1 MQYFLVFVVVVY
13 VLTTIFSSPVIWLLL
28 GIVVIFVIAGILDLF
43 NTSSNNTRQSSSYKT
58 SNQSVKNTGKFS
70 SFKEWSQSVDKNEP
84 NKKSDD
90 MLDEKISVKE
100 FIKLRDVL
108 NSIDLSG
115 EFTEDTRDEIIE
127 KLLAVKSSEF
137 DNETA
142 TRLENIDLN
151 TARNFFVSYRDMLNS
166 KDLEAF
172 DFVTARDFML
182 GFATEEEMQDAV
194 ERENSR
200 NQTSQVYDDY
210 DDYDEYDEDDE
221 YDDDNYE
228 KPNWKENSN
237 SAKQKRIKNLRKDV
251 NRLNREYR
259 FESGFDPDWDEDDR
273 LSEKYRH
280 DEEKYLRARKL
291 ELEER
296 NRSYDNYLAPDE
308 RDRFKDETDEEW

>member
-1 MQYFLVFVVVVY
+1 MQYFLVFVLVMG
-13 VLTTIFSSPVIWLLL
+13 VLMTIFSNP
-28 GIVVIFVIAGILDLF
+28 IFWIIAGILIVLVFKAIVDLF
-43 NTSSNNTRQSSSYKT
+43 SASSNNTRQSSSYK
-58 SNQSVKNTGKFS
+58 
-70 SFKEWSQSVDKNEP
+70 EWSQSVDKNET

-90 MLDEKISVKE
+90 ILDEKIPTQE
-100 FIKLRDVL
+100 LIKLRNIL
-108 NSIDLSG
+108 NLIDLSG
-115 EFTEDTRDEIIE
+115 EFTKDTRDEIIG
-127 KLLAVKSSEF
+127 KLLPVKSSQF

-142 TRLENIDLN
+142 TRLKNIDLN
-151 TARNFFVSYRDMLNS
+151 TARNFFISYRDMLNS
-166 KDLEAF
+166 KDLESF
-172 DFVTARDFML
+172 EFVTARELMS

-200 NQTSQVYDDY
+200 NQTNQVYDDY
-210 DDYDEYDEDDE
+210 DDCDEYEE
-221 YDDDNYE
+221 YDDDDYE
-228 KPNWKENSN
+228 QPNWNENRN

>member
-1 MQYFLVFVVVVY
+1 MQYFLVFVVVAY
-13 VLTTIFSSPVIWLLL
+13 VLTTIFSSPVTWILL
-28 GIVVIFVIAGILDLF
+28 GVLVIFVIAGILDLF
-43 NTSSNNTRQSSSYKT
+43 NTSSNNTRQSSS
-58 SNQSVKNTGKFS
+58 
-70 SFKEWSQSVDKNEP
+70 FKEWSQSVDKKEP
-84 NKKSDD
+84 NKKNDN
-90 MLDEKISVKE
+90 MLDEKIPVQE
-100 FIKLRDVL
+100 LIKLRDIL
-108 NSIDLSG
+108 NLIDLSG

-137 DNETA
+137 DNENA
-142 TRLENIDLN
+142 MRLEGVDLN
-151 TARNFFVSYRDMLNS
+151 TARNFFISYRDMLNS
-166 KDLEAF
+166 KDLESF
-172 DFVTARDFML
+172 EFVSARELMS

-200 NQTSQVYDDY
+200 NQTNQVYNDY
-210 DDYDEYDEDDE
+210 DDYDEYD
-221 YDDDNYE
+221 DDDDYE
-228 KPNWKENSN
+228 QPNWNENRN
-237 SAKQKRIKNLRKDV
+237 SAKQKRINNLRKDV

-308 RDRFKDETDEEW
+308 RDRFKDWAVEYYYFK

>member
-1 MQYFLVFVVVVY
+1 MQYFLVFVLVMG
-13 VLTTIFSSPVIWLLL
+13 VLMTIFSNP
-28 GIVVIFVIAGILDLF
+28 IFWIIAGILIVLVFKAIVDLF
-43 NTSSNNTRQSSSYKT
+43 STSSNNTRQSSS
-58 SNQSVKNTGKFS
+58 
-70 SFKEWSQSVDKNEP
+70 FKEWSQSFDKNEP

-90 MLDEKISVKE
+90 ILDEKIPTQE
-100 FIKLRDVL
+100 LIKLRNIL
-108 NSIDLSG
+108 NLIDLSG
-115 EFTEDTRDEIIE
+115 EFTKDTRDEIIE
-127 KLLAVKSSEF
+127 KLLPVKSSQF

-142 TRLENIDLN
+142 TRLKNIDLN
-151 TARNFFVSYRDMLNS
+151 TARNFFISYRDMLNS
-166 KDLEAF
+166 KDLESF
-172 DFVTARDFML
+172 EFVTARELMS

-200 NQTSQVYDDY
+200 NQTNQEYDDY
-210 DDYDEYDEDDE
+210 DDYEDYDE
-221 YDDDNYE
+221 YDDDDYE
-228 KPNWKENSN
+228 QPNWNENRN
-237 SAKQKRIKNLRKDV
+237 SAKQKRINNLRKDV

>member
-1 MQYFLVFVVVVY
+1 MQYFLVFVLVMG
-13 VLTTIFSSPVIWLLL
+13 VLMTIFSNP
-28 GIVVIFVIAGILDLF
+28 IFWIIAGILIVLVFKAIVDLF
-43 NTSSNNTRQSSSYKT
+43 SASSNNTRQS
-58 SNQSVKNTGKFS
+58 S

-84 NKKSDD
+84 SKKSDD
-90 MLDEKISVKE
+90 ILDEKIPTQE
-100 FIKLRDVL
+100 LIKLRNIL
-108 NSIDLSG
+108 NLIDLSG
-115 EFTEDTRDEIIE
+115 EFTKDTRDEIIE
-127 KLLAVKSSEF
+127 KLLPVKSSQF

-142 TRLENIDLN
+142 TRLKNIDLN
-151 TARNFFVSYRDMLNS
+151 TARNFFISYRDMLNS
-166 KDLEAF
+166 KDLESF
-172 DFVTARDFML
+172 EFVTARELMS

-200 NQTSQVYDDY
+200 NQTNQVYDDY
-210 DDYDEYDEDDE
+210 DDCDEYEE
-221 YDDDNYE
+221 YDDDDYE
-228 KPNWKENSN
+228 QPNWNENRN

>member
-1 MQYFLVFVVVVY
+1 MQYFIVFVVVIGG
-13 VLTTIFSSPVIWLLL
+13 LITIFSNPIFWIIL
-28 GIVVIFVIAGILDLF
+28 GIAVIVAIINLF
-43 NTSSNNTRQSSSYKT
+43 CTSSNDVRQSSSYKT
-58 SNQSVKNTGKFS
+58 SNQSVKNTGKIS
-70 SFKEWSQSVDKNEP
+70 SFKDWSQSVDKYES

-90 MLDEKISVKE
+90 MLDEKIPAQE
-100 FIKLRDVL
+100 LIKLRDIL
-108 NSIDLSG
+108 NLIDLSG
-115 EFTEDTRDEIIE
+115 EFTEDSRDEIIE

-137 DNETA
+137 DNENA
-142 TRLENIDLN
+142 MRLEGVDLN
-151 TARNFFVSYRDMLNS
+151 TARNFFISYRDMLNS
-166 KDLEAF
+166 KDLESF
-172 DFVTARDFML
+172 EFVSARELMS

-200 NQTSQVYDDY
+200 NQTNQVYDDC
-210 DDYDEYDEDDE
+210 DDYDEYD
-221 YDDDNYE
+221 DDDYE
-228 KPNWKENSN
+228 QPNWNENRN
-237 SAKQKRIKNLRKDV
+237 SAKQKRINNLRKDV

>member
-1 MQYFLVFVVVVY
+1 MQYFIVFVVVIGG
-13 VLTTIFSSPVIWLLL
+13 LITIFSNPIFWIIL
-28 GIVVIFVIAGILDLF
+28 GIAVIVAIINLF
-43 NTSSNNTRQSSSYKT
+43 CTSSNDVRQSSSYKT
-58 SNQSVKNTGKFS
+58 SNQSVKNTGKIS
-70 SFKEWSQSVDKNEP
+70 SFKDWSQSVDKNEP

-90 MLDEKISVKE
+90 MLDEKIPAQE
-100 FIKLRDVL
+100 LIKLRDIL
-108 NSIDLSG
+108 NLIDLSG
-115 EFTEDTRDEIIE
+115 EFTEDSRDEIIE

-137 DNETA
+137 DNENA
-142 TRLENIDLN
+142 MRLEGVDLN
-151 TARNFFVSYRDMLNS
+151 TARNFFISYRDMLNS
-166 KDLEAF
+166 KDLESF
-172 DFVTARDFML
+172 EFVSARELMS

-200 NQTSQVYDDY
+200 NQTNQVYDDC
-210 DDYDEYDEDDE
+210 DDYDEYD
-221 YDDDNYE
+221 DDDYE
-228 KPNWKENSN
+228 QPNWNENRN
-237 SAKQKRIKNLRKDV
+237 SAKQKRINNLRKDV

>member
-1 MQYFLVFVVVVY
+1 MQYFLVFVVVAY
-13 VLTTIFSSPVIWLLL
+13 VLTTIFSSPVTWILL
-28 GIVVIFVIAGILDLF
+28 GVLVIFVIAGILDLF
-43 NTSSNNTRQSSSYKT
+43 NTSSNNTRQSSS
-58 SNQSVKNTGKFS
+58 
-70 SFKEWSQSVDKNEP
+70 FKEWSQSVDKKEP
-84 NKKSDD
+84 NKKNDN
-90 MLDEKISVKE
+90 MLDEKIPVQE
-100 FIKLRDVL
+100 LIKLRDIL
-108 NSIDLSG
+108 NLIDLSG

-137 DNETA
+137 DNENA
-142 TRLENIDLN
+142 MRLEGVDLN
-151 TARNFFVSYRDMLNS
+151 TARNFFISYRDMLNS
-166 KDLEAF
+166 KDLESF
-172 DFVTARDFML
+172 EFVSARELMS

-200 NQTSQVYDDY
+200 NQTNQVYNDY
-210 DDYDEYDEDDE
+210 DDYDEYD
-221 YDDDNYE
+221 DDDDYE
-228 KPNWKENSN
+228 QPNWNENRN
-237 SAKQKRIKNLRKDV
+237 SAKQKRINNVRKDV

>member
-1 MQYFLVFVVVVY
+1 MQYFLVFVVVAY
-13 VLTTIFSSPVIWLLL
+13 VLTTIFSSPVTWILL

-58 SNQSVKNTGKFS
+58 WNQPVSKNTGKIS
-70 SFKEWSQSVDKNEP
+70 SFKDWRQSVDKNET

-90 MLDEKISVKE
+90 ILDEKIPTQE
-100 FIKLRDVL
+100 LIKLRNIL
-108 NSIDLSG
+108 NLIDLSG
-115 EFTEDTRDEIIE
+115 EFTKDTRDEIIG
-127 KLLAVKSSEF
+127 KLLPVKSSQF

-142 TRLENIDLN
+142 TRLKNIDLN
-151 TARNFFVSYRDMLNS
+151 TARNFFISYRDMLNS
-166 KDLEAF
+166 KDLESF
-172 DFVTARDFML
+172 EFETARELMS

-200 NQTSQVYDDY
+200 NQTNQVYDDC
-210 DDYDEYDEDDE
+210 DDYDEYD
-221 YDDDNYE
+221 DDDYE
-228 KPNWKENSN
+228 QPNWNENRN

>member
-1 MQYFLVFVVVVY
+1 MQYFLVFVLVMG
-13 VLTTIFSSPVIWLLL
+13 VLITIFSNP
-28 GIVVIFVIAGILDLF
+28 IFWIIAGILIVLVFKAIVDLF
-43 NTSSNNTRQSSSYKT
+43 SASSNNTRQS
-58 SNQSVKNTGKFS
+58 S

-90 MLDEKISVKE
+90 ILDEKIPTQE
-100 FIKLRDVL
+100 LIKLRNIL
-108 NSIDLSG
+108 NLIDLSG
-115 EFTEDTRDEIIE
+115 EFTKDTRDEIIE
-127 KLLAVKSSEF
+127 KLLPVKSSQF

-142 TRLENIDLN
+142 TRLKNIDLN
-151 TARNFFVSYRDMLNS
+151 TARNFFISYRDMLNS
-166 KDLEAF
+166 KDLESF
-172 DFVTARDFML
+172 EFVTARELMS

-200 NQTSQVYDDY
+200 NQTNQVYDDY
-210 DDYDEYDEDDE
+210 DDCDE
-221 YDDDNYE
+221 YDDDDYE
-228 KPNWKENSN
+228 QPNWNENRN
-237 SAKQKRIKNLRKDV
+237 SAKQKRIKNLKKDV

>member
-1 MQYFLVFVVVVY
+1 MQYFLVFVLVMG
-13 VLTTIFSSPVIWLLL
+13 VLMTIFSNP
-28 GIVVIFVIAGILDLF
+28 IFWIIAGILIVLVFKAIVDLF
-43 NTSSNNTRQSSSYKT
+43 SASSNNTRQS
-58 SNQSVKNTGKFS
+58 S

-84 NKKSDD
+84 SKKSDD
-90 MLDEKISVKE
+90 ILDEKIPTQE
-100 FIKLRDVL
+100 LIKLRNIL
-108 NSIDLSG
+108 NLIDLSG
-115 EFTEDTRDEIIE
+115 EFTKDTRDEIIG
-127 KLLAVKSSEF
+127 KLLPVKSSQF

-142 TRLENIDLN
+142 TRLKNIDLN
-151 TARNFFVSYRDMLNS
+151 TARNFFISYRDMLNS
-166 KDLEAF
+166 KDLESF
-172 DFVTARDFML
+172 EFVTARELMS

-200 NQTSQVYDDY
+200 NQANQVYDDY
-210 DDYDEYDEDDE
+210 DDCDEYEE
-221 YDDDNYE
+221 YDDDDDYE
-228 KPNWKENSN
+228 QPNWNKNHN

>member
-1 MQYFLVFVVVVY
+1 MQYFLVFVLVMG
-13 VLTTIFSSPVIWLLL
+13 VLMTIFSNP
-28 GIVVIFVIAGILDLF
+28 IFWIIAGILIVLVFKAIVDLF
-43 NTSSNNTRQSSSYKT
+43 SASSNNTKQS
-58 SNQSVKNTGKFS
+58 S

-90 MLDEKISVKE
+90 ILDEKIPTQE
-100 FIKLRDVL
+100 LIKLRNIL
-108 NSIDLSG
+108 NLIDLSG
-115 EFTEDTRDEIIE
+115 EFTKDTRDEIIE
-127 KLLAVKSSEF
+127 KLLPVKSSQF

-142 TRLENIDLN
+142 TRLKNIDLN
-151 TARNFFVSYRDMLNS
+151 TARNFFISYRDMLNS
-166 KDLEAF
+166 KDLESF
-172 DFVTARDFML
+172 EFVTARELMS

-200 NQTSQVYDDY
+200 NQTNQVYDDY
-210 DDYDEYDEDDE
+210 DDCDE
-221 YDDDNYE
+221 YDDDDDYE
-228 KPNWKENSN
+228 QPNWNKNRN
-237 SAKQKRIKNLRKDV
+237 SAKQKRINNLRKNV

>member
-1 MQYFLVFVVVVY
+1 MQYFLIFVVVAY
-13 VLTTIFSSPVIWLLL
+13 VLTTIFSSPVTWILL
-28 GIVVIFVIAGILDLF
+28 GVLVIFVIAGILDLF
-43 NTSSNNTRQSSSYKT
+43 SASSNNTRQSSSYKT

-90 MLDEKISVKE
+90 
-100 FIKLRDVL
+100 
-108 NSIDLSG
+108 
-115 EFTEDTRDEIIE
+115 
-127 KLLAVKSSEF
+127 
-137 DNETA
+137 
-142 TRLENIDLN
+142 
-151 TARNFFVSYRDMLNS
+151 
-166 KDLEAF
+166 
-172 DFVTARDFML
+172 
-182 GFATEEEMQDAV
+182 
-194 ERENSR
+194 
-200 NQTSQVYDDY
+200 YDDY
-210 DDYDEYDEDDE
+210 EDYDEYD
-221 YDDDNYE
+221 DDDYE
-228 KPNWKENSN
+228 QPNWNENRN
-237 SAKQKRIKNLRKDV
+237 SAKQKRINNLRKDV

>member
-1 MQYFLVFVVVVY
+1 MQYFLVFVLVMG
-13 VLTTIFSSPVIWLLL
+13 VLMTIFSNP
-28 GIVVIFVIAGILDLF
+28 IFWIIAGILIVLVFKAIVDLF
-43 NTSSNNTRQSSSYKT
+43 SASSNNIRQS
-58 SNQSVKNTGKFS
+58 S

-90 MLDEKISVKE
+90 ILDEKIPTQE
-100 FIKLRDVL
+100 LIKLRNIL
-108 NSIDLSG
+108 NLIDLSG
-115 EFTEDTRDEIIE
+115 EFTKDTRDEIIE
-127 KLLAVKSSEF
+127 KLLPVKSSQF

-142 TRLENIDLN
+142 TRLKNIDLN
-151 TARNFFVSYRDMLNS
+151 TARNFFISYRDMLNS
-166 KDLEAF
+166 KDLESF
-172 DFVTARDFML
+172 EFVTARELMS

-200 NQTSQVYDDY
+200 NQTNQVYDDY
-210 DDYDEYDEDDE
+210 DDYDEYDE
-221 YDDDNYE
+221 YDDDDDYE
-228 KPNWKENSN
+228 QPNWNENRN
-237 SAKQKRIKNLRKDV
+237 SAKQKRIKNLKKDV

-296 NRSYDNYLAPDE
+296 NRSYDYYLAPDE
-308 RDRFKDETDEEW
+308 RDRFRDETDEEW

>member
-1 MQYFLVFVVVVY
+1 MQYFLVFVLVMG
-13 VLTTIFSSPVIWLLL
+13 VLMTIFSNP
-28 GIVVIFVIAGILDLF
+28 IFWIIAGILIVLVFKAIVDLF
-43 NTSSNNTRQSSSYKT
+43 SASSNNTRQS
-58 SNQSVKNTGKFS
+58 S
-70 SFKEWSQSVDKNEP
+70 SFKEWSQSVDKKEP

-90 MLDEKISVKE
+90 ILDEKIPTQE
-100 FIKLRDVL
+100 LIKLRNIL
-108 NSIDLSG
+108 NLIDLSG
-115 EFTEDTRDEIIE
+115 EFTKDTRDEIIG
-127 KLLAVKSSEF
+127 KLLPVKSSQF

-142 TRLENIDLN
+142 TRLKNIDLN
-151 TARNFFVSYRDMLNS
+151 TARNFFISYRDMLNS
-166 KDLEAF
+166 KDLESF
-172 DFVTARDFML
+172 EFVTARELMS

-200 NQTSQVYDDY
+200 NQANQVYDDY
-210 DDYDEYDEDDE
+210 DDCDEYEE
-221 YDDDNYE
+221 YDDDDDYE
-228 KPNWKENSN
+228 QPNWNKNHNSV
-237 SAKQKRIKNLRKDV
+237 KQKRIKNLKKDV

>member
-1 MQYFLVFVVVVY
+1 MQYFLVFVLVMG
-13 VLTTIFSSPVIWLLL
+13 VLMTIFSNP
-28 GIVVIFVIAGILDLF
+28 IFWIIAGILIVLVFKAIVDLF
-43 NTSSNNTRQSSSYKT
+43 SASSNNKRQS
-58 SNQSVKNTGKFS
+58 S
-70 SFKEWSQSVDKNEP
+70 SFKEWSQSVDKNET

-90 MLDEKISVKE
+90 ILDEKIPTQE
-100 FIKLRDVL
+100 LIKLRNIL
-108 NSIDLSG
+108 NLIDLSG
-115 EFTEDTRDEIIE
+115 EFTKDTRDEIIG
-127 KLLAVKSSEF
+127 KLLPVKSSQF

-142 TRLENIDLN
+142 TRLKNIDLN
-151 TARNFFVSYRDMLNS
+151 TARNFFISYRDMLNS
-166 KDLEAF
+166 KDLESF
-172 DFVTARDFML
+172 EFVTARELMS

-200 NQTSQVYDDY
+200 NQTNQVYDDY
-210 DDYDEYDEDDE
+210 DDCDEYEE
-221 YDDDNYE
+221 YDDDDYE
-228 KPNWKENSN
+228 QPNWNENRN